1 MITTLTQRMTEDIN
15 PVSSRTK
22 QKQLLE
28 MRELHEVEIQK
39 KEEDYLNRIEDLK
52 KSNTELVG
60 QKEKEISDLR

>member
-1 MITTLTQRMTEDIN
+1 MTEDIN

-52 KSNTELVG
+52 KSNTELMG

>member
-39 KEEDYLNRIEDLK
+39 KEEDYLNRIEDHK
-52 KSNTELVG
+52 KSNKELVS

>member
-1 MITTLTQRMTEDIN
+1 MTEDIN